1 MSAIASATGK
11 KNALTRRYDKKQAK
25 YNAIPIK
32 DQTSEKRIELDTQI
46 QTLEK
51 NLEIE
56 KAKKPE
62 EQIPGEIKN
71 LEAEIKKTQSKI
83 NKYNAETIK
92 LETKKNKRKA
102 KLTKLGNDISAQTA
116 IITYKQK
123 KLNSTTL
130 SEKDIDAKRLEL
142 AGLINDTFRIL
153 TVQETAKVTELTSQL
168 KLDADRKQAIVNS
181 IEGKI
186 QNNSTKLTRKKLEYK
201 VKKTKKKMKR
211 IRRKMELRRKSR
223 KREAK
228 RKRKQ
233 EQYNKS
239 LKQGGILRALGL
251 RGLWE
256 GFSKKRY
263 KSYRAN
269 TSTKSNEELGASQG
283 KLRNNLIR
291 LGETSSSDSDGN
303 GGPAPGGPVPKPGKY
318 KKPLGP
324 NVPPGPGPV
333 PVNKPIINPE
343 TDVYGNVVI
352 KPNSDEGIYDNL
364 PLKKP
369 TNTSED
375 NYQDLNFIKNNYL
388 NIN

>member
-1 MSAIASATGK
+1 VSAIASATGK
-11 KNALTRRYDKKQAK
+11 KNALTGRYDKKKAK

-32 DQTSEKRIELDTQI
+32 EQNPEKLSELTTQI
-46 QTLEK
+46 TKLEK
-51 NLEIE
+51 DLQIE

-62 EQIPGEIKN
+62 DQTPGEIKK
-71 LEAEIKKTQSKI
+71 LEAEIKKKQSKI
-83 NKYNAETIK
+83 DKYNAETNK
-92 LETKKNKRKA
+92 LDTKKEKRQ
-102 KLTKLGNDISAQTA
+102 TKLNKLVKDISAQTA

-130 SEKDIDAKRLEL
+130 SEKDIDAKRIEL
-142 AGLINDTFRIL
+142 DGLNDTFRIL
-153 TVQETAKVTELTSQL
+153 TVQETAKKTELTSQL

-211 IRRKMELRRKSR
+211 IRRKMEIRRKSR
-223 KREAK
+223 KREEK

-239 LKQGGILRALGL
+239 LKKGGILRALGL

-291 LGETSSSDSDGN
+291 LGETSSSDPDGN
-303 GGPAPGGPVPKPGKY
+303 GGPAPGGPVPKPSGKS
-318 KKPLGP
+318 KKPS
-324 NVPPGPGPV
+324 GPGPPLPGTG
-333 PVNKPIINPE
+333 PVIKPINPDE
-343 TDVYGNVVI
+343 TDVYGN
-352 KPNSDEGIYDNL
+352 L
-364 PLKKP
+364 LKP
-369 TNTSED
+369 TNSVED
-375 NYQDLNFIKNNYL
+375 IYQDLPPLQKNTNTSDDIYQELKDQSNYITL
-388 NIN
+388 K